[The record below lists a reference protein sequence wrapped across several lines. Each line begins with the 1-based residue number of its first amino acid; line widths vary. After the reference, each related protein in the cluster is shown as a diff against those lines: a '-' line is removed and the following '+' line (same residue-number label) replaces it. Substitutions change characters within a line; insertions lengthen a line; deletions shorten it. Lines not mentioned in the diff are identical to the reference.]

1 VVNGLVLPR
10 SAELG
15 RWLFRHRT
23 WLPVPFA
30 IALLIV
36 SPPKTLAVVRWG
48 PILIL
53 AGEALR
59 IWSVRHIGVI
69 SRTRADR
76 SGPLVLT
83 GPFAIVRNPLYIG
96 NLLLWSG
103 MACWAGALW
112 AVPVSW
118 LIFFPYYVLI
128 SRWEE
133 HLLQTRFG
141 DPYRT
146 YQHRVNAWLPHLRVS
161 ADVFAPASHTWR
173 ETFFSERGT
182 LVAVAVMAALM
193 SLKIAWAR
201 F

>member
-1 VVNGLVLPR
+1 LVLPR

-59 IWSVRHIGVI
+59 IWAVRHIGVI

-83 GPFAIVRNPLYIG
+83 GPFAIVRNPLYVG

-103 MACWAGALW
+103 MACWAGAFW

-118 LIFFPYYVLI
+118 LIFFPYYLLI

-133 HLLQTRFG
+133 HLLQARFG

-146 YQHRVNAWLPHLRVS
+146 YQQRVNAWLPRLRVS
-161 ADVFAPASHTWR
+161 ADVFAPASHTWS

-182 LVAVAVMAALM
+182 LVAVAVMATLL

-201 F
+201 S